1 MNKEKCATCALR
13 VHEGQTC
20 GLTGLPAADTD
31 FCSKYQKTLE
41 LCEICGGPIVGKPII
56 VPDGDKFHLV
66 CGKCAKDLTGCST
79 CNQRNYCDFDT
90 NPSPIPKTVRRV
102 FQKGPM
108 QTVTEVMNPE
118 RIRETC
124 EKNCHCFDAEFGCWK
139 QLGFCTKQEI
149 EWK

>member
-1 MNKEKCATCALR
+1 MDWNKL
-13 VHEGQTC
+13 
-20 GLTGLPAADTD
+20 LTKDNAITAG
-31 FCSKYQKTLE
+31 
-41 LCEICGGPIVGKPII
+41 EIIG
-56 VPDGDKFHLV
+56 
-66 CGKCAKDLTGCST
+66 
-79 CNQRNYCDFDT
+79 
-90 NPSPIPKTVRRV
+90 V

-124 EKNCHCFDAEFGCWK
+124 EKNCHCFDTEFGCGK